1 MHILSETL
9 SRCLFYQACFPTIL
23 HSLPLAT
30 CFCHHYFHSHPPCFI
45 IIFYLLHL
53 VFACLSRFDGHFDF
67 CSLPLFCC
75 HFIPTPSLIWWLHH
89 LVLFRTC
96 ICFLVYLL
104 LGLARDKTATT
115 TWPCFQAKK
124 MCSFLLCLL
133 HVFVV
138 STHLDTETSIFFWFF
153 LVLEAL
159 LHCHALSRSYKELS
173 RAQLCSYTNHVA
185 VFLCA

>member
-138 STHLDTETSIFFWFF
+138 STPFRHRDLNIFLIFSCPWSSIT
-153 LVLEAL
+153 
-159 LHCHALSRSYKELS
+159 LSRV
-173 RAQLCSYTNHVA
+173 VA
-185 VFLCA
+185 KLQRIITCPALFLY